1 MTYCNEGLHHK
12 IHKVTKSTEKIF
24 YYIFVLSQVSKYKAK
39 NIRNCF
45 VHPRQVTSPPM
56 IKYKTKRLKN
66 KQEKRKRIKKS
77 YFKTQLYGDRK
88 KQYVSIFS
96 IA

>member
-1 MTYCNEGLHHK
+1 
-12 IHKVTKSTEKIF
+12 
-24 YYIFVLSQVSKYKAK
+24 
-39 NIRNCF
+39 
-45 VHPRQVTSPPM
+45 M

-77 YFKTQLYGDRK
+77 YFKIQLYGDRK